1 MNFKEKS
8 LVASRG
14 ARLSKWLFG
23 LGVVVAAAAAHAQLS
38 LSMPYGSAGYGT
50 DSISANGV
58 NCSNAIN
65 GSAQFET
72 GVLAT
77 QDRPTNQTVS
87 TNNSSNDMRTGL
99 YARVVVPINPP
110 KSRIDCSRLYEITLQ
125 RQQLELQALRE
136 QLQEER
142 KQRNP
147 DLSEFSLSQIDQPLK
162 KVE

>member
-1 MNFKEKS
+1 M
-8 LVASRG
+8 R
-14 ARLSKWLFG
+14 KWLMAAG
-23 LGVVVAAAAAHAQLS
+23 LTLGAASAHAQLS

-77 QDRPTNQTVS
+77 QAQPTNTNVGN
-87 TNNSSNDMRTGL
+87 TNNDTRAGI
-99 YARVVVPINPP
+99 YARIVVPINPP
-110 KSRIDCSRLYEITLQ
+110 KTRIDCSRLYEITLQ
-125 RQQLELQALRE
+125 RQQLELQALRQ
-136 QLQEER
+136 QLEDER

-147 DLSEFSLSQIDQPLK
+147 DLSEFSLSQLEKPEK
-162 KVE
+162 GVE

>member
-1 MNFKEKS
+1 M
-8 LVASRG
+8 
-14 ARLSKWLFG
+14 SKWLFG

-77 QDRPTNQTVS
+77 QGQPTGQAVGATS
-87 TNNSSNDMRTGL
+87 NNDTRTGL
-99 YARVVVPINPP
+99 YARVIVPINPP

>member
-1 MNFKEKS
+1 MKLGQRK
-8 LVASRG
+8 
-14 ARLSKWLFG
+14 ARTMRKWLMAAG
-23 LGVVVAAAAAHAQLS
+23 LTLGTASAYAQLS
-38 LSMPYGSAGYGT
+38 LSLPYGSAGYGT

-77 QDRPTNQTVS
+77 QAQPTNTTVGVN
-87 TNNSSNDMRTGL
+87 TNNDTRAGI

-110 KSRIDCSRLYEITLQ
+110 KTRIDCSRLYEITLQ
-125 RQQLELQALRE
+125 RQQLED
-136 QLQEER
+136 ER

-147 DLSEFSLSQIDQPLK
+147 DLSEFSLSQLEKPGK
-162 KVE
+162 GFE

>member
-1 MNFKEKS
+1 MNFKGKS

-14 ARLSKWLFG
+14 ACLSKWLFG

-38 LSMPYGSAGYGT
+38 RSMPFGSAGYGT

-58 NCSNAIN
+58 NCSKAIN

-77 QDRPTNQTVS
+77 QDRPTNQTIGA
-87 TNNSSNDMRTGL
+87 TNNNDTRTGL
-99 YARVVVPINPP
+99 YARVIVPINPP

-147 DLSEFSLSQIDQPLK
+147 DLSEFSLSQIDQPGK

>member
-1 MNFKEKS
+1 MNVDLNS
-8 LVASRG
+8 QRG
-14 ARLSKWLFG
+14 ACMSKWLFG
-23 LGVVVAAAAAHAQLS
+23 MGAMVAAAAEHAQLS
-38 LSMPYGSAGYGT
+38 LSIPYGSVGYGT

-58 NCSNAIN
+58 NCSKAIN

-77 QDRPTNQTVS
+77 QDRPTNQTIGA
-87 TNNSSNDMRTGL
+87 TNNNDTRTGL
-99 YARVVVPINPP
+99 YARVIVPINPP

-147 DLSEFSLSQIDQPLK
+147 DLSEFSLSQIDQPGK

>member
-1 MNFKEKS
+1 MAAG
-8 LVASRG
+8 LTLGTAS
-14 ARLSKWLFG
+14 
-23 LGVVVAAAAAHAQLS
+23 AHAQLS

-77 QDRPTNQTVS
+77 QGRHENQSVGVTTNTD
-87 TNNSSNDMRTGL
+87 TRTGI
-99 YARVVVPINPP
+99 YARIVVPINPP
-110 KSRIDCSRLYEITLQ
+110 KTRIDCSRLYEITLQ
-125 RQQLELQALRE
+125 RQQLELQALRQ
-136 QLQEER
+136 QLEDER

-147 DLSEFSLSQIDQPLK
+147 DLSEFSLSQLEKPGK
-162 KVE
+162 GFE